1 MNYTSVSGA
10 ASTSDSKMRMNSK
23 WSPSSNTHPWH
34 VFPTVFFWSRNY
46 NQLLVS
52 SASFMTSHWSE
63 KNNILLPTESTW
75 KEKFPNNF
83 PCLKAK
89 WKSRSNMGVPHCL
102 LVWGHDHTS
111 PSSHWHFWPIMINTK
126 KKGLCEV
133 WWNTFKLSHLLW
145 STFEGCF
152 QNSCQIQY
160 RSS

>member
-1 MNYTSVSGA
+1 MSGA
-10 ASTSDSKMRMNSK
+10 ASTSDAKMRMNSK

-34 VFPTVFFWSRNY
+34 VFPTIFFWSRNY

-52 SASFMTSHWSE
+52 SARFMTSHGSE
-63 KNNILLPTESTW
+63 KKTIFYCQQKAHEKKNSPTTS
-75 KEKFPNNF
+75 

-89 WKSRSNMGVPHCL
+89 WKSRSNTGETHCL
-102 LVWGHDHTS
+102 LMWAYDHNW

-126 KKGLCEV
+126 KKWLCEV
-133 WWNTFKLSHLLW
+133 WWNTFSHLLW